1 MNDNMF
7 CVKEINAINNL
18 NKLINKKFHTNKTY
32 ILCYSGMIKGH
43 KFAYYRFR
51 IYKNERYNFH
61 EQYDIDSILEK
72 RANDE
77 HATVLINQCDTY
89 SCLFFVI
96 DNDKQ
101 KLEKLADEMNALLM
115 LDMFLRH
122 ESNNA

>member
-18 NKLINKKFHTNKTY
+18 NKLINKKFRTNKTY
-32 ILCYSGMIKGH
+32 ILCHSEMIDGH
-43 KFAYYRFR
+43 KHTYYRFY
-51 IYKNERYNFH
+51 ISKNERYNFH

-89 SCLFFVI
+89 SCIFFVI

-115 LDMFLRH
+115 LDMFLHH
-122 ESNNA
+122 ESNNT